1 MPGLDWTCR
10 LVGGTTGTHYSCQ
23 DPSTRTTSLTSSGR
37 FSFTVSLVRASIA
50 LTACTR
56 CPASTLCCVGRPV
69 VSAALPAEPSGEF
82 QPAVDAERR
91 GHRVHPPRCLSLPLS
106 NSLHRGSWQSEEAL
120 GHQVGPTNFEGKL
133 VISALFRRLSNEIC
147 QLTNKQD
154 SYEIFWLI
162 FRRFTEF
169 CG

>member
-1 MPGLDWTCR
+1 
-10 LVGGTTGTHYSCQ
+10 
-23 DPSTRTTSLTSSGR
+23 
-37 FSFTVSLVRASIA
+37 
-50 LTACTR
+50 
-56 CPASTLCCVGRPV
+56 
-69 VSAALPAEPSGEF
+69 
-82 QPAVDAERR
+82 
-91 GHRVHPPRCLSLPLS
+91 
-106 NSLHRGSWQSEEAL
+106 L